1 MERHRALDALSHL
14 RVEEDELLQLF
25 DALDARSRM
34 FEGLAPGDEHGAC
47 AGILQNVAHL
57 IDGLRRVD
65 GNVDR
70 AEAQDGEVCDGPF
83 GPVLREQRDAVS
95 RLDAKLGETE
105 RNVAHALD
113 EEIGGDVQPLSFPL
127 LVERVPFGVTAN
139 SVETE
144 PRYSVER
151 GRVFATDHGVV
162 AHCYRCHVYSF
173 SLISEIRGETA
184 TELRLERYRG
194 TTSDE

>member
-1 MERHRALDALSHL
+1 MERHRALDALSRL

-34 FEGLAPGDEHGAC
+34 FEGLAPGDEHGAR

-65 GNVDR
+65 GNVD
-70 AEAQDGEVCDGPF
+70 
-83 GPVLREQRDAVS
+83 
-95 RLDAKLGETE
+95 
-105 RNVAHALD
+105 
-113 EEIGGDVQPLSFPL
+113 
-127 LVERVPFGVTAN
+127 RVPFGVTAN

-194 TTSDE
+194 TT